1 MNYINYY
8 QRNNAAYISF
18 IFITK
23 HVNNYYFVT
32 IFQGTRIQV
41 VLFSDAVDIFDNKFV
56 KENTYFIS
64 NDLVKQ
70 VNTNLSNVHDKLELV
85 LSTYT
90 RVEEAQISIDIPN
103 SIYNF
108 L

>member
-8 QRNNAAYISF
+8 QRNNAPYITF

-23 HVNNYYFVT
+23 HVYDYFSVT
-32 IFQGTRIQV
+32 IFQGTKIQV
-41 VLFSDAVDIFDNKFV
+41 VLFSYVVDIFDNKLD

-64 NDLVKQ
+64 NELVKQ
-70 VNTNLSNVHDKLELV
+70 VNTNFSNVHDKLELV
-85 LSTYT
+85 LSAYT
-90 RVEEAQISIDIPN
+90 RVEEAQISI
-103 SIYNF
+103 YNF

>member
-1 MNYINYY
+1 M
-8 QRNNAAYISF
+8 
-18 IFITK
+18 
-23 HVNNYYFVT
+23 
-32 IFQGTRIQV
+32 
-41 VLFSDAVDIFDNKFV
+41 LFSDAVDIFDNKFV

-64 NDLVKQ
+64 NELVKQ

>member
-8 QRNNAAYISF
+8 QRNNAPYISF

-23 HVNNYYFVT
+23 HVNNYFSVT
-32 IFQGTRIQV
+32 ILQGTKIQI
-41 VLFSDAVDIFDNKFV
+41 VLFSDQLIYLQQFV

-64 NDLVKQ
+64 NELVKP
-70 VNTNLSNVHDKLELV
+70 VNTNFSNVHDKLDLV

-90 RVEEAQISIDIPN
+90 WVEEAQISIDIPN
-103 SIYNF
+103 AIYNF

>member
-8 QRNNAAYISF
+8 QRNNAPYISF

-23 HVNNYYFVT
+23 HVNNYFFVT

-56 KENTYFIS
+56 KENAYFIS
-64 NDLVKQ
+64 NELVKQ
-70 VNTNLSNVHDKLELV
+70 VNTDFSNVHDKFELV

-103 SIYNF
+103 ATYNF